1 MPVNPTARPLAFL
14 TLTALVAACASAPH
28 PEQPKAA
35 SAPTTSPR
43 VAQSSA
49 PESAAGPRV
58 AASPPS
64 AAPANDTPS
73 GAFRGASPFEAPP
86 SGPPPSLA
94 PTPPRPPG
102 TDPTPKE
109 HAQAADKCG
118 KITQCG
124 VCNNW
129 GYCGFCQATNKC
141 VPKDRHGPYPGTCAS
156 GFSPSDC
163 PMSLYL
169 QEEEANI
176 RERLGRLVG
185 TLSPE
190 GMPLDRKAESPAVL
204 RIPVHRGRC
213 YGLVF
218 RGSYDVDGSIDAEA
232 AVEANFYDS
241 GGIWVPVYRE
251 ISAITPFCPQE
262 DGRIVLR
269 VTPRDTTKGTWRA
282 QLFSA
287 PITEDALEAQ
297 KERYEAERRA
307 LALRYS
313 CSYCARVHLG
323 CFLSGEPQCD
333 ARYVVCL
340 NHFGYT
346 PDDCERGDAPKK
358 RPDPKPLEALQVC
371 TPEEPKG

>member
-1 MPVNPTARPLAFL
+1 MHANTTTPLFGSLLLSAF
-14 TLTALVAACASAPH
+14 VAACASAPH
-28 PEQPKAA
+28 PEGPEAA
-35 SAPTTSPR
+35 SAKASPSR
-43 VAQSSA
+43 MAQRSA
-49 PESAAGPRV
+49 PESSTGPGV
-58 AASPPS
+58 AANPPS
-64 AAPANDTPS
+64 APLASDTPK

-86 SGPPPSLA
+86 SGPPPALT

-102 TDPTPKE
+102 TDPTPE
-109 HAQAADKCG
+109 STARATAACRAIKD
-118 KITQCG
+118 CG

-129 GYCGFCQATNKC
+129 GYCGFCLSTNQC
-141 VPKDRHGPYPGTCAS
+141 VPKDRNGPYPGTCAS

-169 QEEEANI
+169 TAEETNI
-176 RERLGRLVG
+176 RERLGKLVG

-232 AVEANFYDS
+232 AVEAKFFDD
-241 GGIWVPVYRE
+241 GGLWVPVYRE
-251 ISAITPFCPQE
+251 TSAITPFCPQE

-269 VTPRDTTKGTWRA
+269 VTPRNTTRGTWRA

-287 PITEDALEAQ
+287 PITEEALEAQ
-297 KERYEAERRA
+297 RERYEAERRA

-313 CSYCARVHLG
+313 CSYCARMHLG

-340 NHFGYT
+340 GAFGYT
-346 PDDCERGDAPKK
+346 PDDCERGDVPRKK
-358 RPDPKPLEALQVC
+358 PEPKPLEAQKVC
-371 TPEEPKG
+371 SPDEPKG